1 MRRRSVQMKKRD
13 AFMKVFA
20 DAGGEKSIL
29 STRDIAS
36 LVVSGQEKGEL
47 LGRHAILGLWTL
59 QLLI

>member
-1 MRRRSVQMKKRD
+1 MKKRD